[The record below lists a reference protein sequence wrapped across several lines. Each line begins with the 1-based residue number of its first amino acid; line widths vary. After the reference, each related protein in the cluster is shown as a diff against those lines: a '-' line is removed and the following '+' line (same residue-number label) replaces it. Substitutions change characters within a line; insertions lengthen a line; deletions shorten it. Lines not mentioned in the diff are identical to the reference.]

1 VLRWLE
7 VELWSDP
14 LSGPSFHLSPLL
26 VFHSPPFQHSL
37 NTVAAATAVVEVSV
51 AEVVSMVE
59 VAVEASTAAP
69 VAAAFLAA
77 RVEHTTAAAMK
88 VAPGRLVL
96 ARAPIAVADRKLA
109 AV

>member
-1 VLRWLE
+1 
-7 VELWSDP
+7 
-14 LSGPSFHLSPLL
+14 
-26 VFHSPPFQHSL
+26 
-37 NTVAAATAVVEVSV
+37 VAAATAVVEVSV

>member
-1 VLRWLE
+1 
-7 VELWSDP
+7 
-14 LSGPSFHLSPLL
+14 LSPLL

-77 RVEHTTAAAMK
+77 RVEHIAAAMG
-88 VAPGRLVL
+88 VAPARLEL
-96 ARAPIAVADRKLA
+96 EQAAIAVADRKLA